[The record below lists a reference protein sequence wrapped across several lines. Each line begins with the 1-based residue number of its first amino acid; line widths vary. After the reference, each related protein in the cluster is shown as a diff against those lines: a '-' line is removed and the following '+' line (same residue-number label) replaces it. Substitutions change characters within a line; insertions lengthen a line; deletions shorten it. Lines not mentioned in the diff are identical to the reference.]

1 MGKDSQLRARGAVQ
15 GKNQSPCDAKRK
27 IAMATDHPIVIAVY
41 SELLI
46 PDKIMQL
53 YKD

>member
-27 IAMATDHPIVIAVY
+27 IAMATIRL
-41 SELLI
+41 SS
-46 PDKIMQL
+46 L
-53 YKD
+53 YVVNY